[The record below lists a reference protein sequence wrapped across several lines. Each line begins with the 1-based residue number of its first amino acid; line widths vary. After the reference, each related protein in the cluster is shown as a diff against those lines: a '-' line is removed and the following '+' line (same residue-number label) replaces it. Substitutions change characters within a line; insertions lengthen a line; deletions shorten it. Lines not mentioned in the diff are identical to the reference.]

1 MADEDSYRVLLDVF
15 EGPLDLLLHL
25 CRKQSLDIREIPV
38 ATVIDQYLAYLDLMK
53 ELNLEVAGTFLAM
66 AATLCQIKS
75 HMLLPRPDAL
85 EEGDDGPDPAA
96 DLIRRLM
103 EYEQF
108 KHAAAALRR
117 QPVLDRDTFEP
128 VRSSEEE
135 DAAQRPVEG
144 NLFGLLDALRQLLED
159 RHRAPGE
166 HKVAVSRFSLADR
179 MRELV
184 RRVGDRGD
192 AACLEL
198 VEADASRE
206 EILVTFLA
214 LLEMIRIQL
223 MQVRQQDHLGEI
235 RLQLLYEGTPED
247 LPIPGGEEQR

>member
-75 HMLLPRPDAL
+75 HMLLPRPDQL

-103 EYEQF
+103 EYEQY
-108 KHAAAALRR
+108 KQAAAELRR

-128 VRSSEEE
+128 VRAPEDEE
-135 DAAQRPVEG
+135 DAERPVEG
-144 NLFGLLDALRQLLED
+144 NLFGLLDALRQLLEERD
-159 RHRAPGE
+159 RAPGE
-166 HKVAVSRFSLADR
+166 HKVAVSRFSIADR
-179 MRELV
+179 MRELA
-184 RRVGDRGD
+184 RRVGSRRD
-192 AACLEL
+192 AAFLEL
-198 VEADASRE
+198 FDDDATRE
-206 EILVTFLA
+206 EILMTFLA
-214 LLEMIRIQL
+214 LLEMIRMQL
-223 MQVRQQDHLGEI
+223 MHVHQQDHLGEI
-235 RLQLLYEGTPED
+235 RLRLQYEGTPED
-247 LPIPGGEEQR
+247 LPVPGGKEQL